1 MFPRKII
8 STLNSEFQ
16 EHLFFQIFSHEI
28 CWKFLRYKK
37 KYYFITLVCNYQYRF
52 FIKCLI
58 FLLDFFFHLQK
69 LFWAVNEVPMQTNVT
84 NIKLANRIQQTAQV
98 INIICFGTVTFPSAT
113 LSSLLGTSICF
124 QLLWNWISWLSSK
137 APSQFAYLCYH
148 FRFSEH
154 TVDYHTI
161 CTKILTSKHKLKMKL

>member
-1 MFPRKII
+1 MY
-8 STLNSEFQ
+8 LLFQ
-16 EHLFFQIFSHEI
+16 FISHEI
-28 CWKFLRYKK
+28 CWTFLRCKNNSC
-37 KYYFITLVCNYQYRF
+37 ITLFCNYQDWF
-52 FIKCLI
+52 FIKCL
-58 FLLDFFFHLQK
+58 FFVVFFFHLQK
-69 LFWAVNEVPMQTNVT
+69 LFCAVNEVPMQTNVT

>member
-1 MFPRKII
+1 MIFFAITKIH
-8 STLNSEFQ
+8 FFFFWFCFG
-16 EHLFFQIFSHEI
+16 LFFLE
-28 CWKFLRYKK
+28 
-37 KYYFITLVCNYQYRF
+37 
-52 FIKCLI
+52 
-58 FLLDFFFHLQK
+58 K
-69 LFWAVNEVPMQTNVT
+69 LFCAVNEVPMQTNVT
-84 NIKLANRIQQTAQV
+84 NIKLANRIQQTAKV